1 VEEVADPGLTSD
13 TDAIVRV
20 THTAICGAD
29 LLPYH
34 GYTPGFELGTTLG
47 HEFVGVV
54 EDAGDALGSLRVG
67 ERVVNTSMTSDG
79 TCAHC
84 RAGRPTQCVSRAMFG
99 YSGVYPRLEGG
110 QADLVRVPRGDRCL
124 WPIPDD
130 VSDEDAVFIAD
141 ILPTGFL
148 AVQRAGVGSG
158 DVVVVLGSG
167 PVGLMAL
174 ICAVGTARRVIAVDG
189 IPARRAVAESAGRCG
204 CRRRSVRGARRG
216 RRDRGVGLTRG
227 SHVGAGSGAPA
238 GHRVGRR
245 GALRARLPARQRPD
259 VREGDHSRLC
269 DRQPGPRPRTAAGDD
284 PGRSAATLRRDQRQI
299 AARRGCAGLPG
310 VRRARGDEGHLDD
323 RQLADAR
330 LPSRAYLSLRRG
342 QEAAAERSPLH
353 GLLS

>member
-1 VEEVADPGLTSD
+1 VRAVKLTDTEAVEVQDVPDPVLTSA

-54 EDAGDALGSLRVG
+54 ADAGDGLGQLQPG
-67 ERVVNTSMTSDG
+67 QRVVNTSMTSDG

-84 RAGRPTQCVSRAMFG
+84 RAGRPTQCTSRALFG

-110 QADLVRVPRGDRCL
+110 QADLVRVPRADRCL

-130 VSDEDAVFIAD
+130 VSDEDAVFLAD

-148 AVQRAGVGSG
+148 AVQRAAVATG
-158 DVVVVLGSG
+158 DVAVVLGCG

-189 IPARRAVAESAGRCG
+189 IPARRELAEALGAS
-204 CRRRSVRGARRG
+204 SV
-216 RRDRGVGLTRG
+216 D
-227 SHVGAGSGAPA
+227 P
-238 GHRVGRR
+238 
-245 GALRARLPARQRPD
+245 
-259 VREGDHSRLC
+259 
-269 DRQPGPRPRTAAGDD
+269 TAAAEAV
-284 PGRSAATLRRDQRQI
+284 SAATHGIGADAVI
-299 AARRGCAGLPG
+299 EASGSPAALSASLELVRPQGVVSVVGAHFEPDFPLNNLLMFEKEISLTFSVGNPG
-310 VRRARGDEGHLDD
+310 HDRERLLAMIQDGVLKPSVVISDRMSLDD
-323 RQLADAR
+323 AADGYRAFDAR
-330 LPSRAYLSLRRG
+330 
-342 QEAAAERSPLH
+342 EATKVVLTTA
-353 GLLS
+353 